1 MSYLIFI
8 TIIVNLAICIPFTKK
23 NSKIRSILHI
33 ALFLTII
40 TGIIIFTVQHF
51 KIVLSVLGF
60 IFLVV
65 LAALSQ
71 DDTNTS
77 RKSKTITNK
86 SYQNSSQNTQS
97 SSASVLGNFVIIFKI
112 NPSHLIEQKEF
123 KCIPNS
129 LSFKCGSMSELEMY
143 KNSHVY
149 YSSKEI
155 NYGRRIEYNYGSY
168 YEIDNR
174 FEFEELNIPY
184 ISQNS
189 YYDRA

>member
-33 ALFLTII
+33 ALALTITI
-40 TGIIIFTVQHF
+40 GVIIFTIQHF

-65 LAALSQ
+65 LVALSQ

-77 RKSKTITNK
+77 ERNKTVANNAT
-86 SYQNSSQNTQS
+86 NSSQNTQS
-97 SSASVLGNFVIIFKI
+97 SSAPVLGNFVIIFKI
-112 NPSHLIEQKEF
+112 NSSHLIEQKEF

-155 NYGRRIEYNYGSY
+155 NYGRRIEYNYCSY